1 MNNKTVLIIED
12 DNLNMKLVKTLLK
25 IGKYQILEATEAET
39 GIQLS
44 REHHPDLILMDLQ
57 LPGMDGLEA
66 TRTIKKDTT
75 TTNIPIV
82 ALTAH
87 AMEGD
92 EQKVMA
98 AGCQGYIPKPIDTK
112 SFLNSINQYL

>member
-12 DNLNMKLVKTLLK
+12 DDLNMKLVKTLLQ
-25 IGKYQILEATEAET
+25 IGKYRILEAKEAKT
-39 GIQLS
+39 GIQMT

-66 TRTIKKDTT
+66 TRTIKKDTKIM
-75 TTNIPIV
+75 NIPIV

-87 AMEGD
+87 AMQGD
-92 EQKVMA
+92 EEKVMA

-112 SFLNSINQYL
+112 SFLNNINQYI